1 MGTVSRIQ
9 DDEGNENHVSIQV
22 QEDSL
27 KWGSRGW
34 PVLKSRW
41 ICIAHS

>member
-22 QEDSL
+22 QDRLVEVGQSWMARAE
-27 KWGSRGW
+27 K
-34 PVLKSRW
+34 
-41 ICIAHS
+41 